1 MSWQRPDNR
10 QPNQIRPISFA
21 PGFTRFVPG
30 SVIVKCGDT
39 QVLCTIT
46 VQTGVPKF
54 LVGTGRGWL
63 TAEYRMLPG
72 STPQRQEREL
82 LKLSGRTQEIQ
93 RLIGRSLRS
102 VLDLELLGERTLII
116 DADVLQA
123 DAGTR
128 TAAITGGFV
137 ALCDAVEKLLQQG
150 VLERSPIRH
159 QVAAI
164 SVGMI
169 EDEPFLDLNYAEDV
183 AATVDFNVVMNESL
197 SLIEVQGTAEA
208 GSFSRRQLNQ
218 IMDLAEKG
226 IQELLAAQGQ
236 ALGRGEQVG
245 KSGGGASPAP
255 RKSQVASEG
264 SKGDS

>member
-1 MSWQRPDNR
+1 MSWQRPDSR
-10 QPNQIRPISFA
+10 QPNQLRPISFEI
-21 PGFTRFVPG
+21 GFTRFAAG
-30 SVIVKCGDT
+30 SVIAKCGDT
-39 QVLCTIT
+39 QVLCTVTI
-46 VQTGVPKF
+46 QAGVPRF

-72 STPQRQEREL
+72 ATPQRQEREF

-93 RLIGRSLRS
+93 RLIGRSLRAA
-102 VLDLELLGERTLII
+102 LDLEALGEYTLTV

-137 ALCDAVEKLLQQG
+137 ALFDAVEKLLQQG
-150 VLERSPIRH
+150 ALERSPICH

-169 EDEPFLDLNYAEDV
+169 EDEPFLDLNYIEDV
-183 AATVDFNVVMNESL
+183 AAAVDFNVVMNENL
-197 SLIEVQGTAEA
+197 AIIEVQGTAEA

-226 IQELLAAQGQ
+226 IQELLVAQREAVRGV
-236 ALGRGEQVG
+236 RGEG
-245 KSGGGASPAP
+245 
-255 RKSQVASEG
+255 
-264 SKGDS
+264 